1 MFYISLKEKNKYHSV
16 FKDVVIIVQFTI
28 FHSLF
33 HSLKQKKKDILKNVH
48 NQTLANDLK
57 SMATSN
63 FLVKNRVFLSS
74 TEGGNS

>member
-1 MFYISLKEKNKYHSV
+1 MFYISLKEKTSIILYQRCCNNRSVYYIPLVISEFETEKKY
-16 FKDVVIIVQFTI
+16 
-28 FHSLF
+28 
-33 HSLKQKKKDILKNVH
+33 ILKNVH

-57 SMATSN
+57 SMATFN